1 MENLPEPHQDP
12 IRPPRIQYAESP
24 RLLKIRYMSRLLDQ
38 SIVLPGGFK
47 IGLDPLIGLI
57 PGLGDIV
64 ATGLSF
70 YIVYQAARMG
80 IPKRILARMCGNIII
95 EGLVGEIP
103 LIGDIFD
110 AVYKANYR
118 NAQLVELHHAP
129 AHEERSVMRV
139 LAWVVMWYLC
149 VMLITL
155 TMAILVLAALIA
167 AYKKYRYG

>member
-1 MENLPEPHQDP
+1 MENLPEPFQDP
-12 IRPPRIQYAESP
+12 IRPPRIQYADSP

-70 YIVYQAARMG
+70 YIVYQAARLG

-118 NAQLVELHHAP
+118 NAQLVELHHSP
-129 AHEERSVMRV
+129 AHEERSVVRV
-139 LAWVVMWYLC
+139 LAWIVMWYLG
-149 VMLITL
+149 VMIITL
-155 TMAILVLAALIA
+155 MMAILVLAGLIA